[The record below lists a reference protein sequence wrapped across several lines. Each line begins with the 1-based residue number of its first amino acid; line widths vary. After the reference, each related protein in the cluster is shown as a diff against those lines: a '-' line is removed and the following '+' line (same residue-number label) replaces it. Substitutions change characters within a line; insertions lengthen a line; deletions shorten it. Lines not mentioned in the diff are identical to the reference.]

1 MEKWIQKLSGAVIAS
16 VLALTLST
24 KASADLMEDDPD
36 PDQPLPQYEE
46 NTGEDTPAPSR
57 GAPASDDEDG
67 EDGKG
72 EGDDSADPD
81 EAGVITLS
89 NIEDP
94 ADVTEFTPGEDD
106 SVDLS
111 SQTTDDPY
119 DLFGFDAGEKSN
131 DPDDDCF
138 YMVDFDGSD
147 YDLTSTDSDINIKA
161 AGLNRLHGIYA
172 DGDVN
177 LTGSGILLVDD
188 IQLSEGCGFY
198 LHPIAGLYDSGSVA
212 VFRLQTP
219 ADTAGGANAVYEL
232 INGKDVPGILDEAYT
247 VPDGVTLVVP
257 ANSSL
262 ILESLVQVTT
272 KLHYDENDE
281 LVPASVITYPSES
294 HPQFEFGS
302 NYDYDFS
309 TANLTIPESAGL
321 VLEDG
326 ASMTSHTI
334 PALSGKVVRPK
345 VTVSG
350 TLEGT
355 GIISGGCFE
364 FNGHASVDA
373 AFQGGLM
380 YNTALLYNNAQ
391 NIKLT
396 ITDSCS
402 LISSAGSS
410 ISRIV
415 LAPDASLEC
424 YVREGYPGSGIVSL
438 NGGIWGDGKIVLNS
452 GNYTVTDPGFFLEDS
467 VTVSARAVTIEDIS
481 GNFTSAAG
489 SAMSIIVDPDDA
501 IMPDPATIPVLTAN
515 IDSTSH
521 IIPEYS
527 YSWAGSVPD
536 NGNGFL
542 SSYLI
547 TDGIVS
553 FSDLADAYRNDF
565 SDDAQYR
572 FIEVYTIS
580 DGKFERHLIEIDE
593 SGRYTDG
600 FVPADQIWLIRLVSL
615 RAIEDSTG
623 GGSIMSTQTSM
634 TGSGILGGSGAGS
647 ITGGAGSSIFTG
659 SGITNNS
666 GSSDDD
672 ENSNDDDSNN
682 DHAPVVNP
690 QPGAQQNVVVTVTS
704 NDDTAGQQ
712 AASLEELDTVYTV
725 SASVEGHTVAELTG
739 MVTVRFSCPAPE
751 TNVMIFAVFRDSNS
765 SLKVF
770 RARYDRI
777 TGQLVFE
784 CDMLGD
790 FAVVCVDYKGDLTSD
805 EFYALLESFDSVN
818 KLH

>member
-24 KASADLMEDDPD
+24 KASADLMEDDPN

-111 SQTTDDPY
+111 SQTTDNPY

-247 VPDGVTLVVP
+247 VPDGVTLVIP

-424 YVREGYPGSGIVSL
+424 YVREGYP
-438 NGGIWGDGKIVLNS
+438 
-452 GNYTVTDPGFFLEDS
+452 
-467 VTVSARAVTIEDIS
+467 
-481 GNFTSAAG
+481 
-489 SAMSIIVDPDDA
+489 
-501 IMPDPATIPVLTAN
+501 
-515 IDSTSH
+515 
-521 IIPEYS
+521 
-527 YSWAGSVPD
+527 
-536 NGNGFL
+536 
-542 SSYLI
+542 
-547 TDGIVS
+547 
-553 FSDLADAYRNDF
+553 
-565 SDDAQYR
+565 
-572 FIEVYTIS
+572 
-580 DGKFERHLIEIDE
+580 
-593 SGRYTDG
+593 
-600 FVPADQIWLIRLVSL
+600 
-615 RAIEDSTG
+615 
-623 GGSIMSTQTSM
+623 
-634 TGSGILGGSGAGS
+634 GSGILGGSGAGS